1 MATILWPRSV
11 LKPKRDPFNIAPRT
25 LAGPS
30 SVSGVTQVTA
40 SDAGIWKA
48 TFSDIIIRRGSPS
61 VLAFRAI
68 ANLLEGRLRPILV
81 PRCCAYQPFDPGG
94 NGAADKVP
102 HSDTSPFSD
111 GGLYRSRSID
121 IRLTS
126 NIPLRGTTA
135 NISLVTAGQL
145 QPGMDFSIGE
155 RMYRI
160 RTVQMTGTNTATI
173 TFRPPAREAAP
184 AGSEMEFD
192 YPVCRMRLASDSEM
206 DLDLDLI
213 SQWSFPTVNFIEDV

>member
-1 MATILWPRSV
+1 MTILWPRSV

-81 PRCCAYQPFDPGG
+81 PRCCAYQPFDPDWGEVLK
-94 NGAADKVP
+94 DVP
-102 HSDTSPFSD
+102 HSDLSPFAD
-111 GGLYRSRSID
+111 GGLYQSRLID

-126 NIPLRGTTA
+126 NIPLRGTAA
-135 NISLVTAGQL
+135 NIALVVAGQL

-160 RTVQMTGTNTATI
+160 RTVQMTGSNTAAI
-173 TFRPPAREAAP
+173 TFRPPAREAVASG
-184 AGSEMEFD
+184 AEMEFD
-192 YPVCRMRLASDSEM
+192 YPVCRMRLATDSEM
-206 DLDLDLI
+206 DLDLDRV
-213 SQWSFPTVNFIEDV
+213 SPWSYPTVNFIEDV

>member
-1 MATILWPRSV
+1 MATILWPRSI

-40 SDAGIWKA
+40 SDAGIWVA
-48 TFSDIIIRRGSPS
+48 TFADIIIRRGSPS
-61 VLAFRAI
+61 VLLFRAI
-68 ANLLEGRLRPILV
+68 ANLLEGRLHPILV
-81 PRCCAYQPFDPGG
+81 PRCCAYQPFDP
-94 NGAADKVP
+94 DWKDLLHKVP

-111 GGLYRSRSID
+111 GGLYRSRAID

-135 NISLVTAGQL
+135 NIAIITAGQL
-145 QPGMDFSIGE
+145 QPGQDFSIGE

-160 RTVQMTGTNTATI
+160 RTVQMTGANTATI
-173 TFRPPAREAAP
+173 TFRPPAREAVA
-184 AGSEMEFD
+184 AGTEMEFD
-192 YPVCRMRLASDSEM
+192 RPVCRMRLASDGEM
-206 DLDLDLI
+206 DLDVDLVAP
-213 SQWSFPTVNFIEDV
+213 WSYPTVNFIEDV

>member
-1 MATILWPRSV
+1 MAAILWPRSV

-40 SDAGIWKA
+40 SDAGIWVA
-48 TFSDIIIRRGSPS
+48 TFGDIIIRRGSPA

-68 ANLLEGRLRPILV
+68 ANLLEGRLHPILV
-81 PRCCAYQPFDPGG
+81 PRCCAYQPFDP
-94 NGAADKVP
+94 DEKDSLQRVP
-102 HSDTSPFSD
+102 HSDTSPFRD
-111 GGLYRSRSID
+111 GSLYRSRVND

-135 NISLVTAGQL
+135 NIAIVASGQL
-145 QPGMDFSIGE
+145 QPGQDFSVGE

-160 RTVQMTGTNTATI
+160 RTVQMTGENTATI
-173 TFRPPAREAAP
+173 TFRPPAREAVP
-184 AGSEMEFD
+184 AGTDMEFD
-192 YPVCRMRLASDSEM
+192 RPVCRMRLASDAEM
-206 DLDLDLI
+206 DLDIDLVAP
-213 SQWSFPTVNFIEDV
+213 WSYPTVNFIEDV

>member
-1 MATILWPRSV
+1 MTILWPRSV

-81 PRCCAYQPFDPGG
+81 PRCAST
-94 NGAADKVP
+94 V
-102 HSDTSPFSD
+102 
-111 GGLYRSRSID
+111 RSWRQRRS
-121 IRLTS
+121 
-126 NIPLRGTTA
+126 G
-135 NISLVTAGQL
+135 
-145 QPGMDFSIGE
+145 
-155 RMYRI
+155 
-160 RTVQMTGTNTATI
+160 
-173 TFRPPAREAAP
+173 
-184 AGSEMEFD
+184 
-192 YPVCRMRLASDSEM
+192 
-206 DLDLDLI
+206 
-213 SQWSFPTVNFIEDV
+213 

>member
-30 SVSGVTQVTA
+30 SVSGVSQVSA

-48 TFSDIIIRRGSPS
+48 TFADIIIKRGTASI
-61 VLAFRAI
+61 LAFRAI
-68 ANLLEGRLRPILV
+68 ANLLEGRMHPILV
-81 PRCCAYQPFDPGG
+81 PRCCAYQPFDPDWKDLL
-94 NGAADKVP
+94 NKVP

-111 GGLYRSRSID
+111 GGLYRSRAID

-135 NISLVTAGQL
+135 NIAIVAAGQL
-145 QPGMDFSIGE
+145 QPGQDFSVGE

-160 RTVQMTGTNTATI
+160 RTVQMTGANTATI
-173 TFRPPAREAAP
+173 TFRPPAREAVA
-184 AGSEMEFD
+184 AGTEMEFD
-192 YPVCRMRLASDSEM
+192 RPVCRMRLATDAEM
-206 DLDLDLI
+206 DLDLDLVAP
-213 SQWSFPTVNFIEDV
+213 WSYPTVNFIEDV

>member
-30 SVSGVTQVTA
+30 SVSGVSQVSA

-48 TFSDIIIRRGSPS
+48 TFADIIIKRGTASI
-61 VLAFRAI
+61 LAFRAI
-68 ANLLEGRLRPILV
+68 ANLLEGRMHPILV
-81 PRCCAYQPFDPGG
+81 PRCCAYQPFDPDWKDLL
-94 NGAADKVP
+94 NRVP

-111 GGLYRSRSID
+111 GGLYRSRAID
-121 IRLTS
+121 IRLIS

-135 NISLVTAGQL
+135 NIAIVAAGQL
-145 QPGMDFSIGE
+145 QPGQDFSVGE

-160 RTVQMTGTNTATI
+160 RTVEMTGANTATI
-173 TFRPPAREAAP
+173 TFRPPAREAVA
-184 AGSEMEFD
+184 AGTEMEFD
-192 YPVCRMRLASDSEM
+192 RPVCRMRLATDAEM
-206 DLDLDLI
+206 DLDLDLVAP
-213 SQWSFPTVNFIEDV
+213 WSYPTVNFIEDV

>member
-81 PRCCAYQPFDPGG
+81 PRCCAYQPFDPDG

-160 RTVQMTGTNTATI
+160 RTVQMTGANTATI

-184 AGSEMEFD
+184 AGSDMEFD
-192 YPVCRMRLASDSEM
+192 YPVCR
-206 DLDLDLI
+206 
-213 SQWSFPTVNFIEDV
+213 

>member
-1 MATILWPRSV
+1 MATFLWPRSV

-30 SVSGVTQVTA
+30 SVSGVTQVSA

-48 TFSDIIIRRGSPS
+48 TFADIIIKRGTAS

-68 ANLLEGRLRPILV
+68 STMLEGRLNPILV
-81 PRCCAYQPFDPGG
+81 PRCCAYQPFDPDWGRVLQ
-94 NGAADKVP
+94 KVP

-111 GGLYRSRSID
+111 GGLYRSRAID

-135 NISLVTAGQL
+135 NIALIAAGQL
-145 QPGMDFSIGE
+145 QPGQDFSIGE

-160 RTVQMTGTNTATI
+160 RTVQMTGANTATI
-173 TFRPPAREAAP
+173 TFRPPAREAVA
-184 AGSEMEFD
+184 AGTEMEFD
-192 YPVCRMRLASDSEM
+192 RPVCRMRLATDAEM

-213 SQWSFPTVNFIEDV
+213 APWSYPTVNFIEDV

>member
-11 LKPKRDPFNIAPRT
+11 LKPRRDPFNIAPRT

-30 SVSGVTQVTA
+30 SVSGVAQVSA

-48 TFSDIIIRRGSPS
+48 TFADIVIRRGSS
-61 VLAFRAI
+61 AVLAFRAI
-68 ANLLEGRLRPILV
+68 ANMLEGRLHPILV
-81 PRCCAYQPFDPGG
+81 PRCCAYQPFDPEWGD
-94 NGAADKVP
+94 ALEKVP

-111 GGLYRSRSID
+111 GGHYRSRAID

-135 NISLVTAGQL
+135 NLSIIAAGQL
-145 QPGMDFSIGE
+145 QPGQDFSIGE

-160 RTVQMTGTNTATI
+160 RTVEMTGEDTATI

-184 AGSEMEFD
+184 AGSELEFD
-192 YPVCRMRLASDSEM
+192 YPVCRMRLATDAEM
-206 DLDLDLI
+206 DLDLDLVAP
-213 SQWSFPTVNFIEDV
+213 WSFPTVNFIEDV

>member
-81 PRCCAYQPFDPGG
+81 PRCCAYQPFDPDG
-94 NGAADKVP
+94 NGAAVKVP
-102 HSDTSPFSD
+102 HSDISPFSD
-111 GGLYRSRSID
+111 GGLYQSRSID

-135 NISLVTAGQL
+135 NISLITAGQL
-145 QPGMDFSIGE
+145 QPAMDFSIGE

-160 RTVQMTGTNTATI
+160 RTVQMTGENTATI

-192 YPVCRMRLASDSEM
+192 YPVCRMKLATDSEM
-206 DLDLDLI
+206 DLR
-213 SQWSFPTVNFIEDV
+213 S

>member
-30 SVSGVTQVTA
+30 SVSGVTQVSA

-48 TFSDIIIRRGSPS
+48 TFADIIIRRGTAS

-68 ANLLEGRLRPILV
+68 STMLEGRLHPILV
-81 PRCCAYQPFDPGG
+81 PRCCAYQPFDP
-94 NGAADKVP
+94 DWWRVLQKVP

-111 GGLYRSRSID
+111 GGLYRSRAID

-135 NISLVTAGQL
+135 NIALIAAGQL
-145 QPGMDFSIGE
+145 QPGQDFSIGE

-160 RTVQMTGTNTATI
+160 RTVQMTGANTATI
-173 TFRPPAREAAP
+173 TFRPPAREAVA
-184 AGSEMEFD
+184 AGTEMEFD
-192 YPVCRMRLASDSEM
+192 RPVCRMRLATDAEM

-213 SQWSFPTVNFIEDV
+213 SPWSYPTVNFIEDV

>member
-25 LAGPS
+25 LAGPAS
-30 SVSGVTQVTA
+30 ISGVSQVSA

-48 TFSDIIIRRGSPS
+48 TFADIIMKRGTASI
-61 VLAFRAI
+61 LAFRAI
-68 ANLLEGRLRPILV
+68 STMLEGRLHPILV
-81 PRCCAYQPFDPGG
+81 PRCCAYQPFDPDWKDLL
-94 NGAADKVP
+94 NRVP

-111 GGLYRSRSID
+111 GGLYRSRAID

-135 NISLVTAGQL
+135 NIAIVAAGQL
-145 QPGMDFSIGE
+145 QPGQDFSVGE

-160 RTVQMTGTNTATI
+160 RTVQMTGENTATI
-173 TFRPPAREAAP
+173 TFRPPAREAVA
-184 AGSEMEFD
+184 AETDMEFD
-192 YPVCRMRLASDSEM
+192 RPVCRMRLATDGEM
-206 DLDLDLI
+206 DLDLDLVAP
-213 SQWSFPTVNFIEDV
+213 WSYPTVNFIEDV

>member
-1 MATILWPRSV
+1 MATILWPRSI

-40 SDAGIWKA
+40 SDAGIWVA
-48 TFSDIIIRRGSPS
+48 TFADIIIRRGSPS
-61 VLAFRAI
+61 VLLFRAI
-68 ANLLEGRLRPILV
+68 ANLLEGRLHPILV
-81 PRCCAYQPFDPGG
+81 PRCCAYQPFDP
-94 NGAADKVP
+94 DLKDLLRKVP

-111 GGLYRSRSID
+111 GGLYRSRAID

-135 NISLVTAGQL
+135 NIAIIAAGQL
-145 QPGMDFSIGE
+145 QPGQDFSIGE

-173 TFRPPAREAAP
+173 TFRPPAREAVA
-184 AGSEMEFD
+184 AGTEMEFD
-192 YPVCRMRLASDSEM
+192 RPVCRMRLASDGEM
-206 DLDLDLI
+206 DLDVDLVAP
-213 SQWSFPTVNFIEDV
+213 WSYPTVNFIEDV

>member
-1 MATILWPRSV
+1 MATMLWPRSV

-30 SVSGVTQVTA
+30 SVSGVSQVTA

-48 TFSDIIIRRGSPS
+48 TYDQIIIKRGSAS

-68 ANLLEGRLRPILV
+68 ANLLEGRLHPILL
-81 PRCCAYQPFDPGG
+81 PRCCAYQPFDPDWKDLLKG
-94 NGAADKVP
+94 VP
-102 HSDTSPFSD
+102 HSDTSPFQD
-111 GGLYRSRSID
+111 GGLYRSRAID

-135 NISLVTAGQL
+135 NIALVSVGQL
-145 QPGMDFSIGE
+145 QPGQDFSIGE

-160 RTVQMTGTNTATI
+160 RTVQMTGEAAATI
-173 TFRPPAREAAP
+173 TFRPPAREAVP
-184 AGSEMEFD
+184 AGTEMEFD
-192 YPVCRMRLASDSEM
+192 RPVCRMRLASDNEM
-206 DLDLDLI
+206 DLDIDLT
-213 SQWSFPTVNFIEDV
+213 QPWTFPTVNFIEDV

>member
-11 LKPKRDPFNIAPRT
+11 LKPKRDPFNIAART

-30 SVSGVTQVTA
+30 SVSGVSQVSA

-48 TFSDIIIRRGSPS
+48 TFADIIIKRGTASI
-61 VLAFRAI
+61 LAFRAI
-68 ANLLEGRLRPILV
+68 ANLLEGRMHPILV
-81 PRCCAYQPFDPGG
+81 PRCCAYQPFDPDWKDLL
-94 NGAADKVP
+94 NRVP

-111 GGLYRSRSID
+111 GGLYRSRAID

-135 NISLVTAGQL
+135 NIAIVAAGQL
-145 QPGMDFSIGE
+145 QPGQDFSVGE

-160 RTVQMTGTNTATI
+160 RTVQVTGANTATI
-173 TFRPPAREAAP
+173 TFRPPAREAVS
-184 AGSEMEFD
+184 AGTEMEFD
-192 YPVCRMRLASDSEM
+192 RPVCRMRLATDAEM
-206 DLDLDLI
+206 DLDLDLVAP
-213 SQWSFPTVNFIEDV
+213 WSYPTVNFIEDV

>member
-30 SVSGVTQVTA
+30 SVSGVTQVSA

-48 TFSDIIIRRGSPS
+48 TFADIIIKRGTASI
-61 VLAFRAI
+61 LAFRAI
-68 ANLLEGRLRPILV
+68 ANLLEGRLHPILV
-81 PRCCAYQPFDPGG
+81 PRCCAYQPYGSDWKDPLK
-94 NGAADKVP
+94 NVP

-111 GGLYRSRSID
+111 GGLYRSRTID
-121 IRLTS
+121 IRLSS

-135 NISLVTAGQL
+135 NIAIVAADQL
-145 QPGMDFSIGE
+145 QPGQDFSVGE

-160 RTVQMTGTNTATI
+160 RTVQMTGSNTATI
-173 TFRPPAREAAP
+173 TFRPPAREAVA
-184 AGSEMEFD
+184 AGAEMEFD
-192 YPVCRMRLASDSEM
+192 RPVCRMRLATDAEM
-206 DLDLDLI
+206 DLDLDLV
-213 SQWSFPTVNFIEDV
+213 SPWSYPTVNFIEDV

>member
-30 SVSGVTQVTA
+30 SVSGVSQVSS

-48 TFSDIIIRRGSPS
+48 TFADILIKRGTAS

-68 ANLLEGRLRPILV
+68 ANLLEGRMHPILV
-81 PRCCAYQPFDPGG
+81 PRCCAYQPFNPDWKDLL
-94 NGAADKVP
+94 NKVP
-102 HSDTSPFSD
+102 HSDASPFSD
-111 GGLYRSRSID
+111 GGLYRSRAID

-135 NISLVTAGQL
+135 NIAIVTAGQL
-145 QPGMDFSIGE
+145 QPGQDFSVGE

-160 RTVQMTGTNTATI
+160 RTVHMTGENTATI
-173 TFRPPAREAAP
+173 TFRPPAREAVT
-184 AGSEMEFD
+184 AGTDMEFD
-192 YPVCRMRLASDSEM
+192 RPVCRMRLATDAEM
-206 DLDLDLI
+206 DLDMDLVAP
-213 SQWSFPTVNFIEDV
+213 WSYPTVNFIEDV

>member
-1 MATILWPRSV
+1 MTTLIWPRSV
-11 LKPKRDPFNIAPRT
+11 LKPKRAPFNIASRS

-30 SVSGVTQVTA
+30 SVSGIAQVAA

-48 TFSDIIIRRGSPS
+48 SFADIIIKRGSPA

-68 ANLLEGRLRPILV
+68 ATLLEGRLHPILL
-81 PRCCAYQPFDPGG
+81 PRCGAYQPFDVEWRKLNIG
-94 NGAADKVP
+94 VP
-102 HSDTSPFSD
+102 HSDGTPFNDDS
-111 GGLYRSRSID
+111 LYRTRAID
-121 IRLTS
+121 IRLVS

-135 NISLVTAGQL
+135 NLSLVAAGIL
-145 QPGMDFSIGE
+145 QPGQDFSIGE

-160 RTVQMTGTNTATI
+160 RTVQMTGENTAAI
-173 TFRPPAREAAP
+173 TFRPPAREAVA

-192 YPVCRMRLASDSEM
+192 NPVCRMRLVSDAEM

-213 SQWSFPTVNFIEDV
+213 SPWTFPTVNFIEDV